1 MYTLIIFLILTLVE
15 GIYIWMKWDEIQEY
29 KEIGQEVAKM
39 TKIDQD
45 DRYKTVTQFLG
56 KLWNYA
62 KPMFYALGVLLLFL
76 NLIASFILG
85 AILSFLL

>member
-1 MYTLIIFLILTLVE
+1 MYTLLIFLILTLAE

-29 KEIGQEVAKM
+29 KEIGQEVAKA

-45 DRYKTVTQFLG
+45 HRYKTVVQFLG

-62 KPMFYALGVLLLFL
+62 KPMFVFLGIVLLFVNLIIALILGVIL
-76 NLIASFILG
+76 NFI
-85 AILSFLL
+85 I